1 MSSGGAALPRRRGKR
16 RISPMSTTEILE
28 ELPRLARE
36 EREKIWERLEEIE
49 LEEMEATPEVLA
61 AIEEGIRSAETEPG
75 WTVEQVRGKIAS
87 WVTKSS

>member
-1 MSSGGAALPRRRGKR
+1 
-16 RISPMSTTEILE
+16 MSTIEILE

-75 WTVEQVRGKIAS
+75 WTVAQVRGKIAS